1 MTPRQL
7 QALDYIEAYHREN
20 RMMPSLGEI
29 QAALGLAAR
38 SGAHRVVDR
47 LVAGGH
53 LIRTRRGAR
62 SIALPAPADLT
73 KVPTEAL
80 QAELERRATATIRG
94 AAERIHAIA
103 AQQAENARKGT
114 THG

>member
-47 LVAGGH
+47 LIAGGH
-53 LIRTRRGAR
+53 LIRTRSGAR
-62 SIALPAPADLT
+62 GIALPAHPDLAN
-73 KVPTEAL
+73 VPTK
-80 QAELERRATATIRG
+80 ELETELRRRAMAG
-94 AAERIHAIA
+94 VHHQLEKA
-103 AQQAENARKGT
+103 
-114 THG
+114 HG